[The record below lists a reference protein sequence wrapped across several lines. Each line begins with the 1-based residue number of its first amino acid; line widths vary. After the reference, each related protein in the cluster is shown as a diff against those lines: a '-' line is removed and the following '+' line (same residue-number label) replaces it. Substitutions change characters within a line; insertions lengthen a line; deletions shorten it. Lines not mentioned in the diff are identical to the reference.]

1 MTTIRPIYE
10 LQEMDSTIDR
20 QQSELATVEARLVD
34 NKLMEELK
42 RRLSTNE
49 ERLMQTKSRQ
59 AMQDLDAKQFQAKVQ
74 SLEERLYGGS
84 VRNQKELESITS
96 ELQYSKEQSTE
107 SDEQLLALM
116 LTVDELEKQIAETR
130 ARIEELESTQAEARV
145 KLAGE
150 RDALKGEPALRRGE
164 TRADGRGNTRI
175 APQPVRKT
183 TEGKTGSGCDY
194 GARRQ
199 VYGLPPYLAHQG
211 DAESAHFQCAHYMQ
225 QLRPDSIRELIYARR
240 GLHTL

>member
-10 LQEMDSTIDR
+10 LQEMDSTVDR
-20 QQSELATVEARLVD
+20 QQSELATVEERLAD

-49 ERLMQTKSRQ
+49 DRLMQTKSSQ
-59 AMQDLDAKQFQAKVQ
+59 AMQDLEAKQFQAKVQ

-96 ELQYSKEQSTE
+96 ELQYTKQQSTE

-116 LTVDELEKQIAETR
+116 LSVDELEKQIAETR
-130 ARIEELESTQAEARV
+130 ARIKELESTQAEARV

-150 RDALKGEPALRRGE
+150 RDALKESLASDAEKRTRMVEAIPALLLSQYERLRKAKQGVAVAMVQGGRCMACRLALPTGE
-164 TRADGRGNTRI
+164 MQSLRTSNVPITCSSCGRILYT
-175 APQPVRKT
+175 
-183 TEGKTGSGCDY
+183 S
-194 GARRQ
+194 
-199 VYGLPPYLAHQG
+199 
-211 DAESAHFQCAHYMQ
+211 
-225 QLRPDSIRELIYARR
+225 
-240 GLHTL
+240 

>member
-1 MTTIRPIYE
+1 MLGGDLTTIRPIYE

-49 ERLMQTKSRQ
+49 ECLMQTKSSQ

-96 ELQYSKEQSTE
+96 ELQYSKEQSTVRR
-107 SDEQLLALM
+107 SDLSRPKRTVSLLGACQKCERR
-116 LTVDELEKQIAETR
+116 LTYPGYSDRCR
-130 ARIEELESTQAEARV
+130 AAGNGCSLGTARCRDRGQGNASSG
-145 KLAGE
+145 KAG
-150 RDALKGEPALRRGE
+150 R
-164 TRADGRGNTRI
+164 
-175 APQPVRKT
+175 
-183 TEGKTGSGCDY
+183 
-194 GARRQ
+194 
-199 VYGLPPYLAHQG
+199 
-211 DAESAHFQCAHYMQ
+211 
-225 QLRPDSIRELIYARR
+225 
-240 GLHTL
+240 

>member
-20 QQSELATVEARLVD
+20 QQSELATVEARLAD
-34 NKLMEELK
+34 NRLMEELQ

-49 ERLMQTKSRQ
+49 ERLMQTKSSQ
-59 AMQDLDAKQFQAKVQ
+59 TMQDLEAKQFQAKVQ

-96 ELQYSKEQSTE
+96 ELQYTKQQSTE

-130 ARIEELESTQAEARV
+130 ARIEELESTQAEAKVR
-145 KLAGE
+145 LAGE
-150 RDALKGEPALRRGE
+150 RDALKESLATATEKRARMVETIPALLLSQYERLRKAKQGLAV
-164 TRADGRGNTRI
+164 TMVQGGRCMACRLT
-175 APQPVRKT
+175 
-183 TEGKTGSGCDY
+183 
-194 GARRQ
+194 
-199 VYGLPPYLAHQG
+199 LPT
-211 DAESAHFQCAHYMQ
+211 
-225 QLRPDSIRELIYARR
+225 RELQSLRTSSVPITCSSCGRILYAS
-240 GLHTL
+240 

>member
-20 QQSELATVEARLVD
+20 QQSELATVEARLAD
-34 NKLMEELK
+34 NKLMEQLK
-42 RRLSTNE
+42 RQLSTNE
-49 ERLMQTKSRQ
+49 ERLIQTKSRQ
-59 AMQDLDAKQFQAKVQ
+59 AMQDLEAKQFQAKVQ

-145 KLAGE
+145 KLARE
-150 RDALKGEPALRRGE
+150 RDALKESLVSAAEERARMADAIPALLLSQYERLRKAKQGLAVTMVQGGRCMACRLTLP
-164 TRADGRGNTRI
+164 TREMQSLRTSNVPITCSSCGRI
-175 APQPVRKT
+175 
-183 TEGKTGSGCDY
+183 
-194 GARRQ
+194 
-199 VYGLPPYLAHQG
+199 L
-211 DAESAHFQCAHYMQ
+211 
-225 QLRPDSIRELIYARR
+225 YAS
-240 GLHTL
+240 